1 MTSQVLFRTDAK
13 TKEAF
18 KLKTQREGVSMDH
31 ILNVF
36 IRIYIE
42 RPNTVQTYID
52 DDAFDEIIRKSLE
65 SPEAKKASASLH
77 KAIKAAWL

>member
-1 MTSQVLFRTDAK
+1 MTTQVLFRTDLE
-13 TKEAF
+13 TKQAF

-36 IRIYIE
+36 IRTYIE

-52 DDAFDEIIRKSLE
+52 DEAFDEIIRRSF
-65 SPEAKKASASLH
+65 STSEAKKASESLFT
-77 KAIKAAWL
+77 AIKSAWL

>member
-1 MTSQVLFRTDAK
+1 MTIQVLFRTDPE
-13 TKEAF
+13 TKQAF

-36 IRIYIE
+36 IRTYID

-52 DDAFDEIIRKSLE
+52 DDAFDEMIRRSFE
-65 SPEAKKASASLH
+65 TPEAKKAMISLGETIR
-77 KAIKAAWL
+77 KK